1 MMRLFSLIFV
11 TATNQKR
18 LQKQTISE
26 SNLNSMI
33 LFQKYSIVFSYIP
46 PDGREFTVYVG
57 YGYNYCRIAS
67 LEHVVLHIDAT
78 YCVRG
83 FLKAEVWSPAQTS
96 SIIFPGRINDRRTD
110 EVDWSAMSVHFW
122 SESAIGIWTVKLSNM
137 NYEQSQDC
145 IGNIAPSNSV
155 ESTRFQ
161 IKHSS
166 NS

>member
-1 MMRLFSLIFV
+1 MIRLFSLIFV

-26 SNLNSMI
+26 ANLNSMMI
-33 LFQKYSIVFSYIP
+33 FFEKYSIIFSYIP
-46 PDGREFTVYVG
+46 PAGREFKVYVG
-57 YGYNYCRIAS
+57 HNYCPIRS

-83 FLKAEVWSPAQTS
+83 FLKAEVWSPAETS
-96 SIIFPGRINDRRTD
+96 SIIFPGRINDRRTT

-122 SESAIGIWTVKLSNM
+122 SESAIGTWTVKLSNM
-137 NYEQSQDC
+137 NYEQAQEC
-145 IGNIAPSNSV
+145 IGTIASSKSV
-155 ESTRFQ
+155 EYTRFQ

-166 NS
+166 YS